1 METMKLPRRGMATS
15 RKVALTVGIA
25 LLVALGAYI
34 AIGPGRLSIVPN
46 ESGSTSYHSSTATAP
61 LNGVGQPNNILGL
74 FGNFSK
80 MVVSIHFVVMADGEI
95 NSEGGTHA
103 SYAVL
108 GRTVVN
114 STNYYKV
121 EFTDLDA
128 NKSII
133 AWFDQQG
140 TINRVD
146 VLGDRNYTGST
157 ASMHAQIFTS
167 TFSFLPSVSY
177 NATLLSGLQRTGESA
192 QGIGPTQM
200 DVTTYNLAAKTAAF
214 SNLTVKI
221 GTVPG
226 TSTKLAVFLYQ
237 ESPDSSSSLFQVTSV
252 TRA

>member
-1 METMKLPRRGMATS
+1 METMKWPRSGMATS
-15 RKVALTVGIA
+15 RKIALTIGIV
-25 LLVALGAYI
+25 LIVALGAYA
-34 AIGPGRLSIVPN
+34 AIGSGRLSIVPN
-46 ESGSTSYHSSTATAP
+46 GSNSTSYGTSTATAP
-61 LNGVGQPNNILGL
+61 LNGLGQPNSILDL

-80 MVVSIHFVVMADGEI
+80 MVVSKHFVDMADGEI
-95 NSEGGTHA
+95 NAEGGTHA

-121 EFTDLDA
+121 EFTDLDG
-128 NKSII
+128 NRSII
-133 AWFDQQG
+133 AWFDQKG

-157 ASMHAQIFTS
+157 ALMHAQIFTS

-237 ESPDSSSSLFQVTSV
+237 ESPDSSSSLFQVTSL